1 MIRTTND
8 VTEFIEMEQGPI
20 LIYGAG
26 NPGYWVGKYMH
37 QCNIAFEGYIDKG
50 AKGECESYDK
60 PIYHP
65 VILKS
70 FHDPK
75 QLRIIL
81 AVGNPDEAL
90 GDLHWYAGKRDI
102 VCLVPIYEDYIT
114 KERIYDINKL
124 LSYFRSK
131 LITTEIPTILSNSC
145 NAGFIYRMLGVKRIS
160 PTINNVIWPK
170 DFLKL
175 CEEPYKYLTKDIIF
189 SHWTI
194 YAGKRIP
201 VGRIEDIEVYF
212 VHDKNVEE
220 AMNRWN
226 SFRKRIN
233 WDCLIYIFSE
243 DIATIKYSLAKAFCA
258 LNEKHMLIFSKNMY
272 CSWELKGSVYMHHD
286 HFHIRNSAIE
296 NYFDLLG
303 WINNEFEI

>member
-37 QCNIAFEGYIDKG
+37 LCNITFEGYIDKG
-50 AKGECESYDK
+50 AKEECESYGK

-81 AVGNPDEAL
+81 AVGNPGGAL
-90 GDLHWYAGKRDI
+90 ADLHWYAGKRNI

-145 NAGFIYRMLGVKRIS
+145 NAGFIYRMLGVQRIS
-160 PTINNVIWPK
+160 PTINNIIWPK

-194 YAGKRIP
+194 YAGKTIP

-212 VHDKNVEE
+212 VHDKNAEE
-220 AMNRWN
+220 AINRWN
-226 SFRKRIN
+226 LFRKRIN
-233 WDCLIYIFSE
+233 WDCLIFIFSE
-243 DIATIKYSLAKAFCA
+243 DTATITYSLAKAFCA
-258 LNEKHMLIFSKNMY
+258 LNEKHMLIFQKNMY
-272 CSWELKGSVYMHHD
+272 CSMELRGSIYMQHG

-303 WINNEFEI
+303 WINDEYEI